1 MRLSRSKWENFIRC
15 PFCFYL
21 KEKNNIDPPSTPRFN
36 INMRVDTLLK
46 EEFDQYR
53 INQKPHPIFKKY
65 NLNFVPYNLDA
76 QKLKDYRNN
85 RRGVEA
91 KSKKTEFTL
100 YGALDALWLNK
111 DTDEISCL
119 ITRPHQTKKIPIM

>member
-1 MRLSRSKWENFIRC
+1 MKLSRSRWENFIRC
-15 PFCFYL
+15 PFCFYI
-21 KEKNNIDPPSTPRFN
+21 KEKHNIDPPSTPRFN
-36 INMRVDTLLK
+36 INMRVDSLLK

-53 INQKPHPIFKKY
+53 KSQKPHPIFKKY
-65 NLNFVPYNLDA
+65 NLIFVPYNLDP

-100 YGALDALWLNK
+100 FGALDDLWLNK
-111 DTDEISCL
+111 DTN
-119 ITRPHQTKKIPIM
+119 